1 MAENKY
7 IEDLLKLG
15 KIAIHINEHQYDD
28 LEVFLSDYDW
38 DLVGEIILIPSNV
51 RGFIKEI
58 EDAEVRLDVAR
69 FLKKYAEQYLREAAE
84 RLEYAEAEKNAVSPS
99 LVRKREKSAEEYI
112 EYFQQEL
119 GFLIEQIEQA
129 GEFTGDHVAR
139 LKKRIA
145 DLEKQVKEL
154 QEQKRKLED
163 KIYEYEHRG
172 DGHYIPE
179 KLVSHE
185 FNHIVQLLIQKQLVV
200 PHYGTDS
207 YGYQRLAYMT
217 WKGRYDLFGYFVDKI
232 SYELELRDSGGR
244 LQWKLFAKAFD
255 NYKKIE
261 RAAKNAV
268 AYYQNHPEAKKP
280 EDADII
286 DEIIQIASAYE
297 AERQAKEKRI

>member
-7 IEDLLKLG
+7 IEDLLKLD
-15 KIAIHINEHQYDD
+15 KIAIHINKHQYDD

-129 GEFTGDHVAR
+129 GEFTGAHVAR

-154 QEQKRKLED
+154 QEQNKKLEG
-163 KIYEYEHRG
+163 KIYAYEHRG
-172 DGHYIPE
+172 DGLYIPE
-179 KLVSHE
+179 KLISHE
-185 FNHIVQLLIQKQLVV
+185 FNHIVQLLIQKQLVT
-200 PHYGTDS
+200 PHYGTNP
-207 YGYQRLAYMT
+207 YGYQQLAYMT
-217 WKGRYDLFGYFVDKI
+217 WNGQYDLFGYFVDKI

-280 EDADII
+280 EDADVI

-297 AERQAKEKRI
+297 AERQAKEKQI

>member
-7 IEDLLKLG
+7 IEDLLKLD

-51 RGFIKEI
+51 RVFIKEI

-172 DGHYIPE
+172 DGHNIPV

-207 YGYQRLAYMT
+207 YGYQRLVYMT

-297 AERQAKEKRI
+297 AERQAKEKQI